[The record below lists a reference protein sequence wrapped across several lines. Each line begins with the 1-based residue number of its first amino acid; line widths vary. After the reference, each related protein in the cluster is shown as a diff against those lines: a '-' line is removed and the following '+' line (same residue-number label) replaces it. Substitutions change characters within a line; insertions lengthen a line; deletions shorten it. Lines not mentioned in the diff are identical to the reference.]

1 MKNSERPEVQTYL
14 IKFLTQTGYGETCF
28 KEALFMYGMPY
39 NKHKRKAWLMSEYVE
54 PHKWE
59 PWELEAMKH
68 IDKMISKI
76 HKYVNGYD
84 FQSNDSRMC
93 VVNLIDLFP
102 SMEVGEEIN
111 IDEEL
116 ERYGMHR

>member
-1 MKNSERPEVQTYL
+1 MKNIERPEVQTYL

-39 NKHKRKAWLMSEYVE
+39 DKHKRKAWLMSEYVE

-59 PWELEAMKH
+59 PWELEALKH
-68 IDKMISKI
+68 IDK
-76 HKYVNGYD
+76 KYTSIEYVEGYV
-84 FQSNDSRMC
+84 C
-93 VVNLIDLFP
+93 VTEFGRDEKNLSIINFP
-102 SMEVGEEIN
+102 SIKEGDLIY

-116 ERYGMHR
+116 ERNGIHR